1 MAVSSNELIAGFADP
16 VQASQQVFRAALK
29 AMSEP
34 GTLMQIDYVEQAPKG
49 LDLSTWQLALS
60 LLDPDTPVWLSP
72 ALASSDAVIS
82 NLRFHCQCPLVDNPS
97 DADFAIALHS
107 ELPLLAELNWGTAEY
122 PDRSTT
128 LMVQVPALSEEAH
141 WTLSGPGIEHTR
153 TLRIAGLSEPFRSD
167 LIRSRQRFPLGIDTF
182 WCCDNRLTALPR
194 TTSIQPCANQQQETC

>member
-1 MAVSSNELIAGFADP
+1 MAVTSHELIAGFADP

-34 GTLMQIDYVEQAPKG
+34 GTLMLLNHVEQAPKG

-60 LLDPDTPVWLSP
+60 LLDPDTRVWLSP
-72 ALASSDAVIS
+72 SLAANDAVIS
-82 NLRFHCQCPLVDNPS
+82 NLRFHCQCPLVDKPAE
-97 DADFAIALHS
+97 ADFAIALHS

-128 LMVQVPALSEEAH
+128 LMVQVPTLSDESD
-141 WTLSGPGIEHTR
+141 WTLSGPGIEHIR
-153 TLRIAGLSEPFRSD
+153 SLHIAGLSEPFRSD

-182 WCCDNRLTALPR
+182 WCCNNRLTALPR
-194 TTSIQPCANQQQETC
+194 TTHIKEAC